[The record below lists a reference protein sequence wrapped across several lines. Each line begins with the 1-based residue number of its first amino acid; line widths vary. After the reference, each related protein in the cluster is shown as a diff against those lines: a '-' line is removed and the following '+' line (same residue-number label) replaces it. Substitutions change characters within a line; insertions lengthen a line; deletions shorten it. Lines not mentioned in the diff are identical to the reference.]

1 MEAKAT
7 QLVTMDL
14 PSSSL
19 AERQAHAELLLNLE
33 AKRIASSIDVPTLPR
48 DVQAALRNIGQPIRL
63 FGENNANIRDRLRL
77 CLARIQVDKSHVGDL
92 KSEMG
97 EEEGEGGAAGAT
109 SSAKTVR
116 TGDEITYTHASAD
129 LIHAREFIADYSLQR
144 CRDRLQR
151 EKKRRWGGAKRMMMK
166 SNGMIIHSQQRR
178 KVGEENS
185 QEESTRGEVPDIS
198 MEDDNH
204 HHYDEAAIFEELDTL
219 DSQCLDRYKKIQNM
233 ALEGSQYGDGRPL
246 SAIATMKRYDN
257 STTSSTNDK
266 CLVVTGGWSG
276 GIKVWDGS
284 SSAMNL
290 LATKDIAHED
300 RIMGIAMHQRG
311 GDNGQCQIASASIDL
326 TGKIWKLN
334 EDKSSYRIQEM
345 ATLKGH
351 AARLCKVAFHPSG
364 KYVGTTS
371 FDHTWRLWDIET
383 GGTELLLQDGHWKE
397 VYGIGFHPDGSL
409 VSTTDFGSVV
419 QVWDL
424 RSGKSACHFLG
435 HAKRVLCTE
444 FSPNGFQLATA
455 GDDGT
460 IKVWDLRQRKQ
471 YVSIPAHSNLI
482 TSIKFAY
489 DDYEQN
495 GEFLASSSF
504 DGTGKIWSTRNW
516 RLLSTLRGHEGK
528 VMGIDIL
535 NGTDAGFVTS
545 GYDKTIKFWQ

>member
-48 DVQAALRNIGQPIRL
+48 DVQAALRKIGQPIRL
-63 FGENNANIRDRLRL
+63 FGENNANVRDRLRL
-77 CLARIQVDKSHVGDL
+77 CLARIQVDKSHLGGEL
-92 KSEMG
+92 K
-97 EEEGEGGAAGAT
+97 EEEEEEEEEKEGEKVT
-109 SSAKTVR
+109 SAAKTVSAG
-116 TGDEITYTHASAD
+116 GDEITYTHASQD
-129 LIHAREFIADYSLQR
+129 LIHAREFIAEYSLQR

-151 EKKRRWGGAKRMMMK
+151 EKKRRWGGARRMWMK
-166 SNGMIIHSQQRR
+166 SNGAMMPSQPHEQQRR
-178 KVGEENS
+178 KV
-185 QEESTRGEVPDIS
+185 ESSDAADALISREVPDIS
-198 MEDDNH
+198 MENDDNH
-204 HHYDEAAIFEELDTL
+204 HHNNYDEASILEELDTL
-219 DSQCLDRYKKIQNM
+219 DSQCLDRYKKIKNM

-246 SAIATMKRYDN
+246 SAIATVKQWDSHN
-257 STTSSTNDK
+257 PTNDK
-266 CLVVTGGWSG
+266 CVVVTGGWSG
-276 GIKVWDGS
+276 SIKVWDGS
-284 SSAMNL
+284 YSAMNL
-290 LATKDIAHED
+290 LTTKDVAHED
-300 RIMGIAMHQRG
+300 RIMGIAMHQSG
-311 GDNGQCQIASASIDL
+311 GMNGPCQIASASIDL
-326 TGKIWKLN
+326 TGKLWKLN
-334 EDKSSYRIQEM
+334 PTEDETSYKIQEM

-397 VYGIGFHPDGSL
+397 VYGIGFHHDGSL

-435 HAKRVLCTE
+435 HAKRVLCSE
-444 FSPNGFQLATA
+444 FSPNGFQLASA

-489 DDYEQN
+489 DAHEQN

-504 DGTGKIWSTRNW
+504 DGTGKVWSTRNW
-516 RLLSTLRGHEGK
+516 RLLSTLRGHEA
-528 VMGIDIL
+528 GI
-535 NGTDAGFVTS
+535 VTS